1 MYFTFSVTTTCSSH
15 EAAGFASSLSS
26 VNSFV
31 QYTSVVFLPVAEMGS
46 GSASLGFLAVKL
58 CVYSCDV

>member
-1 MYFTFSVTTTCSSH
+1 
-15 EAAGFASSLSS
+15 
-26 VNSFV
+26 
-31 QYTSVVFLPVAEMGS
+31 VVFLPVAEMGS